1 MPSGRLEK
9 PVKIVLDTN
18 NLISSQINKS
28 GASFKIFALFR
39 KGKVFLFTSPFQLKE
54 LEKVLNY
61 RRIKKKYKLSSGK
74 IKQIV
79 SLFRRLS
86 FVVYPTQVLDTIKVD
101 LDDNQIL
108 AIASEAR
115 VDFII
120 SGDRHL
126 LGLKKWRSI
135 PIVPAQK
142 FLRFFKQ

>member
-1 MPSGRLEK
+1 MPSERLEK

-18 NLISSQINKS
+18 NLVSSQINES

-39 KGKVFLFTSPFQLKE
+39 KGEVFLFTSPFQLKE

-86 FVVYPTQVLDTIKVD
+86 FVVYPTQVPDTIKVD

-120 SGDRHL
+120 SGDRHF
-126 LGLKKWRSI
+126 LGLKKWRDI
-135 PIVPAQK
+135 PIIPAQK
-142 FLRFFKQ
+142 FLKFFG